1 MFLER
6 KEEEKPHK
14 GSVFAG
20 YDLGERYTQ
29 ISYCFFEEGD
39 VETVAPVMGTKQYN
53 IPFMLCKRK
62 GTNQWLYGKEAV
74 KSSEEED
81 MFPVEGLLT
90 LAREG
95 GEIEVDGE
103 SYDPAALLTLFI
115 KKSLGLLSI
124 IAPPENISAFMFTV
138 DGMDDR
144 MVEILLHVAANLNLK
159 TERVYFQSHTESLYS
174 FMLHQPSQLWAY
186 QVVICEHDGRYL
198 KTYRMEC
205 NKRTTPIVALIEE
218 ASYETLVVPME
229 EEPEDVKKDA
239 FRLADER
246 FLGILENLCEG
257 HVVSSAYL
265 LGDGFREEW
274 HKRSLQFLC
283 RNRRVFQGNNLFSK
297 GAVYSL
303 MEKFSPSEAG
313 QTHIFLGKDKLKANI
328 GMHVLR
334 QGKES
339 YYALLDAGEIW
350 YGLHKSCEILLG
362 EEKSLSFVVTP
373 LTGKNAETRTV
384 PLTGARE
391 TGAPFT
397 RYAIE
402 VDMASHDTVRVVV
415 TDLGLGEFFPSRGQ
429 RWEETFQIS

>member
-144 MVEILLHVAANLNLK
+144 MVEILLYVAANLNLK

-339 YYALLDAGEIW
+339 YYALLDAGENW
-350 YGLHKSCEILLG
+350 YELHKSCEILLG

-415 TDLGLGEFFPSRGQ
+415 TDLGLGEFSPSRGQ

>member
-29 ISYCFFEEGD
+29 ISYCLFEESD
-39 VETVAPVMGTKQYN
+39 VETVAPVVGTKQYN

-339 YYALLDAGEIW
+339 YYALLDAGENW
-350 YGLHKSCEILLG
+350 YELHKSCEILLG
-362 EEKSLSFVVTP
+362 EEKSLSFAVTP

>member
-14 GSVFAG
+14 GSVLAG
-20 YDLGERYTQ
+20 YDLGQRYAQ
-29 ISYCFFEEGD
+29 ISYCLFGQGD

-81 MFPVEGLLT
+81 MFPVEDLLS

-95 GEIEVDGE
+95 EKLEIDGE
-103 SYDPAALLTLFI
+103 SYDPTALLTLFI
-115 KKSLGLLSI
+115 KKSLGLLGMIS
-124 IAPPENISAFMFTV
+124 PLENIAAFMFTV
-138 DGMDDR
+138 DRMDDR
-144 MVEILLHVAANLNLK
+144 MVEILLQVAANLNLK
-159 TERVYFQSHTESLYS
+159 TGRIYFQSHTESLYS
-174 FMLHQPSQLWAY
+174 FMLYQPSQLWAY

-218 ASYETLVVPME
+218 ASYETLVVPLEDE
-229 EEPEDVKKDA
+229 EEDVKEDA

-246 FLGILENLCEG
+246 FLSILEQMCEG
-257 HVVSSAYL
+257 RIVSSAYL

-274 HKRSLQFLC
+274 HKKSLQFLC
-283 RNRRVFQGNNLFSK
+283 RGRRVFQGNNLFSR

-303 MEKFSPSEAG
+303 LEKYDPCEAG
-313 QTHIFLGKDKLKANI
+313 QTHIFLGEDKLKANI
-328 GMHVLR
+328 GMRVLR

-339 YYALLDAGEIW
+339 YYALLDAGESW
-350 YGLHKSCEILLG
+350 YELHKSCEILLG
-362 EEKSLSFVVTP
+362 QEKELSFVITP

-384 PLTGARE
+384 PLEGARQ

-397 RYAIE
+397 RYALE
-402 VDMASHDTVRVVV
+402 VAMASSDTVRVRV
-415 TDLGLGEFFPSRGQ
+415 TDLGLGEFFPSAGQ
-429 RWEETFQIS
+429 MWEESFQIS

>member
-138 DGMDDR
+138 DSMDDR

-339 YYALLDAGEIW
+339 YYALLDAGENW
-350 YGLHKSCEILLG
+350 YELHKSCEILLG

>member
-186 QVVICEHDGRYL
+186 QVVICEHGGRYL

-339 YYALLDAGEIW
+339 YYALLDAGENW
-350 YGLHKSCEILLG
+350 YELHKSCEILLG

>member
-14 GSVFAG
+14 ESVFAG

-74 KSSEEED
+74 KSSEEEE

-339 YYALLDAGEIW
+339 YYALLDAGENW
-350 YGLHKSCEILLG
+350 YELHKSCELLLG

>member
-29 ISYCFFEEGD
+29 ISYCFLREGD

-339 YYALLDAGEIW
+339 YYALLDAGENW
-350 YGLHKSCEILLG
+350 YELHKSCELLLG

>member
-6 KEEEKPHK
+6 KEEEKPHN

-303 MEKFSPSEAG
+303 MEKFLPSEAG

-339 YYALLDAGEIW
+339 YYALLDAGENW
-350 YGLHKSCEILLG
+350 YELHKSCEILLG

>member
-20 YDLGERYTQ
+20 CDLVERYTQ

-339 YYALLDAGEIW
+339 YYALLDAGENW
-350 YGLHKSCEILLG
+350 YELHKSCEILLG

-373 LTGKNAETRTV
+373 LTGNNAETRTV

>member
-1 MFLER
+1 MFLGT
-6 KEEEKPHK
+6 KEDGKPHK
-14 GSVFAG
+14 GDVFVG
-20 YDLGERYTQ
+20 YDLGERYAQ
-29 ISYCFFEEGD
+29 ISYCLFGEGD
-39 VETVAPVMGTKQYN
+39 VETVAPVVGTKQYN

-62 GTNQWLYGKEAV
+62 GTNQWVYGKEAV
-74 KSSEEED
+74 KSAGEEE
-81 MFPVEGLLT
+81 MCPVEDLLS
-90 LAREG
+90 LARKG
-95 GEIEVDGE
+95 AEIGLDGE
-103 SYDPAALLTLFI
+103 SYDPVALLTLFI
-115 KKSLGLLSI
+115 RKSLGLMSFIVPVEHIGAIL
-124 IAPPENISAFMFTV
+124 FTV
-138 DGMDDR
+138 DKMDDR
-144 MVEILLHVAANLNLK
+144 MVEILLQVAANLQVK
-159 TERVYFQSHTESLYS
+159 TEHIYFQSHTESLYS

-339 YYALLDAGEIW
+339 YYALLDAGENW
-350 YGLHKSCEILLG
+350 YELHKSCEILLG

-397 RYAIE
+397 RYEIE